1 MGMNLDEVRKRAAAA
16 ADEFRRKI
24 ICMVRIQKMK
34 PAAINRKQSSLFL
47 SDALCAE
54 LISV

>member
-1 MGMNLDEVRKRAAAA
+1 MNLDEVRKRAAAA